1 MADPDPFDR
10 TSDWTW
16 HLSLRLSAGVA
27 GHADSL
33 GWSYSLAGFMN
44 TINAAGYLAGA
55 LGANAMIR
63 RFGMFSIIRISAAA
77 CVLSLVI
84 SALTSDFVVFSIV
97 RLLSGV
103 AAAFAFVAGGALATN
118 IAQAQR
124 QHQAFEPLLHWPC
137 RRNPNFGFCLAIFIR
152 MAWTWYMVDRLGSA
166 GCDFGFTGSGV
177 AAGACRGATP
187 GDRRGKNQV
196 RNRACVGLSTRLF
209 PVRCGLH
216 WLHDFYDC
224 LCARHRRWCANAKYF
239 LDLHRRRRT
248 CPALGLG
255 HVVGEKPRRRWYRTA
270 NRNYCRWSSAAAFW
284 EITDSIRCF
293 RAHLW
298 QRVLCSGFVN
308 TAFVRFNYLREAWPK
323 AIAMMT
329 VAFGIG
335 QVLGPIAIGAIT
347 DKLGSLSYAL
357 NISAATLVLGALACI
372 CQRSITPRIESAN
385 YGRETS
391 RALVR
396 VTSAL
401 PSKADMRD
409 REQHVR

>member
-1 MADPDPFDR
+1 LPSWLEAPLQP
-10 TSDWTW
+10 TSRR
-16 HLSLRLSAGVA
+16 HNGNIRPLSLFYIGPAVGILISGFVSPFLLEWLGPGTWWIVWGVLAAISA
-27 GHADSL
+27 
-33 GWSYSLAGFMN
+33 SLALVLPQVRVEEQPLETGAARTKFE
-44 TINAAGYLAGA
+44 IAPVLVYLLGYFLFGAGYIGYMTF
-55 LGANAMIR
+55 MI
-63 RFGMFSIIRISAAA
+63 AY
-77 CVLSLVI
+77 
-84 SALTSDFVVFSIV
+84 V
-97 RLLSGV
+97 RG
-103 AAAFAFVAGGALATN
+103 
-118 IAQAQR
+118 
-124 QHQAFEPLLHWPC
+124 
-137 RRNPNFGFCLAIFIR
+137 
-152 MAWTWYMVDRLGSA
+152 
-166 GCDFGFTGSGV
+166 
-177 AAGACRGATP
+177 
-187 GDRRGKNQV
+187 
-196 RNRACVGLSTRLF
+196 
-209 PVRCGLH
+209 
-216 WLHDFYDC
+216 
-224 LCARHRRWCANAKYF
+224 HRRWCANAKYF